1 MLYGCEMME
10 NMTQE
15 EQVFD
20 LLDQRLVQ
28 ALMVD
33 GRAAFSRIA
42 AVLGTTD
49 QTVIRRY
56 RRLRGAG
63 LLRVL
68 GLPEGERV
76 GLYESRLRIQCVPG
90 AAVAI
95 AEALA
100 RRPDTGWVKIFS
112 GGTEVG
118 CLVSSRTREDH
129 EALLLRKL
137 PRTRQVTGVTAQ
149 TMLHEYTSS
158 ATRSFGRDGLTPEQI
173 AALRPGP
180 VEGEGEGEGGE
191 DTVRLDDAD
200 HAMLAVLARDG
211 RAGYPELAAA
221 AGRSESTVRRRIEY
235 LRGSGAISFDVE
247 VHSVHL
253 GFGLEAGISAT
264 VAPSELA
271 AVGRALA
278 EHPQVPFAA
287 AVTGTAN
294 LAATVLCRDQRDL
307 YRYMTE
313 GIGSLTAVHRLE
325 VLPVLRQ
332 VKRAGLLSDGNR
344 LYDAPVTP

>member
-1 MLYGCEMME
+1 
-10 NMTQE
+10 MTNDGQT
-15 EQVFD
+15 FD
-20 LLDQRLVQ
+20 LLDRQLVQ
-28 ALMVD
+28 ALMID

-42 AVLGTTD
+42 AVLGVTD

-90 AAVAI
+90 AAVDI

-149 TMLHEYTSS
+149 TMLHEYTGG
-158 ATRSFGRDGLTPEQI
+158 ANRCFGRDELTGEQI
-173 AALRPGP
+173 AALEPAPAG
-180 VEGEGEGEGGE
+180 GEGAGE
-191 DTVRLDDAD
+191 DVVRLDDAD
-200 HAMLAVLARDG
+200 YAMLAVLARDG
-211 RAGYPELAAA
+211 RAGYPELAGA

-235 LRGSGAISFDVE
+235 LRGSGALSFDVE

-253 GFGLEAGISAT
+253 GYAIEAGISAT

-278 EHPQVPFAA
+278 RHPQVPFAA
-287 AVTGTAN
+287 AVTGAAN
-294 LAATVLCRDQRDL
+294 LAASVLCRDQRDL

-313 GIGSLTAVHRLE
+313 GIGALTAVHRLE

-332 VKRAGLLSDGNR
+332 VKRAGLLSDGSR
-344 LYDAPVTP
+344 LFDAP

>member
-1 MLYGCEMME
+1 MME
-10 NMTQE
+10 TMNDE

-20 LLDQRLVQ
+20 LLDRRIVQ

-63 LLRVL
+63 LVRVL

-95 AEALA
+95 ADALA

-137 PRTRQVTGVTAQ
+137 PRTQQVTGVTAQ
-149 TMLHEYTSS
+149 TMLHEYTGG
-158 ATRSFGRDGLTPEQI
+158 ANRRFGRDRLTPEEI
-173 AALRPGP
+173 AALDPGP
-180 VEGEGEGEGGE
+180 VDGESE
-191 DTVRLDDAD
+191 DIVRLDDAD

-211 RAGYPELAAA
+211 RAGYPELAKA

-235 LRGSGAISFDVE
+235 LRGSGALSFDVE
-247 VHSVHL
+247 VHSVHF
-253 GFGLEAGISAT
+253 GFGIEAGISAT

-271 AVGRALA
+271 AAGRALA

-287 AVTGTAN
+287 AVTGAAN
-294 LAATVLCRDQRDL
+294 LAASVLCRDQRDL

-313 GIGSLTAVHRLE
+313 GIGALTAVHRLE

-332 VKRAGLLSDGNR
+332 VKRAGLLSDGSR
-344 LYDAPVTP
+344 LYDAS

>member
-1 MLYGCEMME
+1 ME
-10 NMTQE
+10 SVNSD

-28 ALMVD
+28 ALMID

-42 AVLGTTD
+42 TVLGTTD

-137 PRTRQVTGVTAQ
+137 PRTQQVTGVTAQ
-149 TMLHEYTSS
+149 TMLHEYTGG
-158 ATRSFGRDGLTPEQI
+158 ANRRFGRDRLTAEEI
-173 AALRPGP
+173 AALEPGP
-180 VEGEGEGEGGE
+180 VDGAVE
-191 DTVRLDDAD
+191 DVVRLDDAD

-211 RAGYPELAAA
+211 RAGYPELAKA

-235 LRGSGAISFDVE
+235 LRESGAISFDVE
-247 VHSVHL
+247 VHSAHL
-253 GFGLEAGISAT
+253 GFGMEAGISAT

-271 AVGRALA
+271 AAGRALA

-287 AVTGTAN
+287 AVTGAAN

-313 GIGSLTAVHRLE
+313 GIGALTAVHRLE

-332 VKRAGLLSDGNR
+332 VKRAGLLSDGSR

>member
-1 MLYGCEMME
+1 
-10 NMTQE
+10 MTDD
-15 EQVFD
+15 EQTFD
-20 LLDQRLVQ
+20 PLDRQLVQ
-28 ALMVD
+28 ALMID

-68 GLPEGERV
+68 GLPVGDRV

-137 PRTRQVTGVTAQ
+137 PRTQQVTGVAAQ
-149 TMLHEYTSS
+149 TMLHRY
-158 ATRSFGRDGLTPEQI
+158 ATGPGRWFGTDGLTDEQI
-173 AALRPGP
+173 AALEPAP
-180 VEGEGEGEGGE
+180 VSDDGA
-191 DTVRLDDAD
+191 VRLDDSDYAL
-200 HAMLAVLARDG
+200 LAVLGRDG
-211 RAGYPELAAA
+211 RAGYPELARA
-221 AGRSESTVRRRIEY
+221 AGRSESTVRRRVEH
-235 LRGSGAISFDVE
+235 LRGSGALAFDVE
-247 VHSVHL
+247 IHPVHL
-253 GFGLEAGISAT
+253 GYGMEAGLSAT
-264 VAPSELA
+264 VVPSELA

-278 EHPQVPFAA
+278 GHPQVPFVA
-287 AVTGTAN
+287 AVTGAAN

-313 GIGSLTAVHRLE
+313 GIGALTAVHRLE

-332 VKRAGLLSDGNR
+332 VKRAGLLSDGSR
-344 LYDAPVTP
+344 LFDAP

>member
-1 MLYGCEMME
+1 
-10 NMTQE
+10 MTDQ

-20 LLDQRLVQ
+20 PLDRQLVQ

-137 PRTRQVTGVTAQ
+137 PRTQQVTGVAAQ
-149 TMLHEYTSS
+149 TMLHEYTGSS
-158 ATRSFGRDGLTPEQI
+158 NRWAGRDGLAPEQI
-173 AALRPGP
+173 AALQP
-180 VEGEGEGEGGE
+180 VYGDGAGGEGGE
-191 DTVRLDDAD
+191 DIVRLDAAD
-200 HAMLAVLARDG
+200 DAMLAVLARDG
-211 RAGYPELAAA
+211 RAGYPELAKA

-235 LRGSGAISFDVE
+235 LRGSGALSFDVE
-247 VHSVHL
+247 VHSAHL
-253 GFGLEAGISAT
+253 GFGMEAGISAT

-278 EHPQVPFAA
+278 EHPQVPFVA
-287 AVTGTAN
+287 AVTGAAN
-294 LAATVLCRDQRDL
+294 LVATVLCRDQRDL

-313 GIGSLTAVHRLE
+313 GIGRLTAVHRLE

-344 LYDAPVTP
+344 LFDAPA

>member
-1 MLYGCEMME
+1 ME
-10 NMTQE
+10 SVTDDV
-15 EQVFD
+15 QVFD
-20 LLDQRLVQ
+20 PLDRQLVQ
-28 ALMVD
+28 ALMLD

-42 AVLGTTD
+42 AALGVTD

-90 AAVAI
+90 AALGI

-149 TMLHEYTSS
+149 TMLHEYTGG
-158 ATRSFGRDGLTPEQI
+158 ANRCFGRDELTCEQI
-173 AALRPGP
+173 AALEP
-180 VEGEGEGEGGE
+180 VPAGGEGAGE
-191 DTVRLDDAD
+191 DVVRLDDAD
-200 HAMLAVLARDG
+200 YAMLAVLARDG

-235 LRGSGAISFDVE
+235 LRGSGALSFDVE

-253 GFGLEAGISAT
+253 GYALEAGISAT
-264 VAPSELA
+264 VAPSDLA
-271 AVGRALA
+271 AVGAALA
-278 EHPQVPFAA
+278 RHPQVPFAA
-287 AVTGTAN
+287 AVTGAAN
-294 LAATVLCRDQRDL
+294 LVASVLCRDQRDL

-313 GIGSLTAVHRLE
+313 GIGALTAVHRLE
-325 VLPVLRQ
+325 VLPVLRS
-332 VKRAGLLSDGNR
+332 VKRAGLMSDGNR
-344 LYDAPVTP
+344 LFDAP

>member
-1 MLYGCEMME
+1 
-10 NMTQE
+10 MTDE
-15 EQVFD
+15 VQVFD
-20 LLDQRLVQ
+20 LLDRRLVQ
-28 ALMVD
+28 ALMID

-137 PRTRQVTGVTAQ
+137 PRTQQVTGVTAQ
-149 TMLHEYTSS
+149 TMLHEYTGG
-158 ATRSFGRDGLTPEQI
+158 ANRWYGRDGLTPEQI
-173 AALRPGP
+173 AALEPGP
-180 VEGEGEGEGGE
+180 AHGEGE
-191 DTVRLDDAD
+191 DIVRLDDAD

-221 AGRSESTVRRRIEY
+221 AGRSESTVRRRVEY

-247 VHSVHL
+247 VHSAHL
-253 GFGLEAGISAT
+253 GFGMEAGISAT

-278 EHPQVPFAA
+278 GHPQVPFAA
-287 AVTGTAN
+287 AVTGAAN

-313 GIGSLTAVHRLE
+313 GIGALTAVHRLE
-325 VLPVLRQ
+325 ILPVLRQ
-332 VKRAGLLSDGNR
+332 VKRAGLLSDGSR
-344 LYDAPVTP
+344 LYDAP

>member
-1 MLYGCEMME
+1 MNDEDR
-10 NMTQE
+10 
-15 EQVFD
+15 VFD
-20 LLDQRLVQ
+20 LLDRRIVQ

-137 PRTRQVTGVTAQ
+137 PRTQQVTGVTAQ
-149 TMLHEYTSS
+149 TMLHDYT
-158 ATRSFGRDGLTPEQI
+158 AGGTRWFARDGLTPEQI
-173 AALRPGP
+173 AELTPASVPAP
-180 VEGEGEGEGGE
+180 VDGEGGE
-191 DTVRLDDAD
+191 AEDIVRLDDAD

-235 LRGSGAISFDVE
+235 LRGSGALSFDVE

-253 GFGLEAGISAT
+253 GFGIEAGISAT

-278 EHPQVPFAA
+278 GHPQVPFAA
-287 AVTGTAN
+287 AVTGSAN

-313 GIGSLTAVHRLE
+313 GIGALTAVHRLE

-332 VKRAGLLSDGNR
+332 VKRAGLLSDGSR
-344 LYDAPVTP
+344 LYDAS

>member
-1 MLYGCEMME
+1 ME
-10 NMTQE
+10 TVTSD

-100 RRPDTGWVKIFS
+100 RRPDTAWVKIYS

-137 PRTRQVTGVTAQ
+137 PRTQQVTGVTAQ
-149 TMLHEYTSS
+149 TMLHEYTGG
-158 ATRSFGRDGLTPEQI
+158 ANRRFGRDRLTAEEI
-173 AALRPGP
+173 AALEPGP
-180 VEGEGEGEGGE
+180 VDGEGGAGE
-191 DTVRLDDAD
+191 DSEDLVRLDDAD

-211 RAGYPELAAA
+211 RAGYPELAKA

-235 LRGSGAISFDVE
+235 LRGSGAISFHVE
-247 VHSVHL
+247 VHSIHF
-253 GFGLEAGISAT
+253 GFGIEAGISAT
-264 VAPSELA
+264 VAPSDLA
-271 AVGRALA
+271 AAGRALA

-287 AVTGTAN
+287 AVTGAAN

-313 GIGSLTAVHRLE
+313 GIGALTAVHRLE

-332 VKRAGLLSDGNR
+332 VKRAGLLSDGSR
-344 LYDAPVTP
+344 LYDAP

>member
-1 MLYGCEMME
+1 MMDDGR
-10 NMTQE
+10 M
-15 EQVFD
+15 FD
-20 LLDQRLVQ
+20 PLDRQLVH
-28 ALMVD
+28 ALMID

-42 AVLGTTD
+42 AVLGVTD

-90 AAVAI
+90 AAVDI

-100 RRPDTGWVKIFS
+100 RRPDTGWVKIYS

-149 TMLHEYTSS
+149 TMLHEYTGG
-158 ATRSFGRDGLTPEQI
+158 TDRWFGKDGLTAEQV
-173 AALRPGP
+173 AALDPAPG
-180 VEGEGEGEGGE
+180 GARRADADADE
-191 DTVRLDDAD
+191 DEDDVIRLEDAD

-235 LRGSGAISFDVE
+235 LRGKGAISFDVE
-247 VHSVHL
+247 IHSVHL
-253 GFGLEAGISAT
+253 GYPIEAGISAT

-271 AVGRALA
+271 AVGRTLA
-278 EHPQVPFAA
+278 RHPQVPFAA
-287 AVTGTAN
+287 AVTGAAN

-313 GIGSLTAVHRLE
+313 GIGALTAVHLLE

-344 LYDAPVTP
+344 LFDAP